1 MLQFFPDLFAILQL
15 YQKTGIK
22 GIGTAFILTDSQ
34 IVNENFLVLIN
45 DFLASG
51 NIADLMPK
59 DERDN
64 CSNAVRGEV
73 KQAGLQDTQENL
85 WDFFIEKVRKYL
97 HLILCFS
104 PVGDSFRIRARQFP
118 ALINDTVYDFFLGWS
133 QEALMKVANRFIKDV
148 EAITSTEGLQES
160 VALHMAFV
168 HRSVEAASTE
178 FFESERRYNYT
189 TPKSFLDLISLYKK
203 MLASKKQ
210 GINVLRERLEN
221 GLEKMNSA
229 AEQVAELQENLVKD
243 MAIVE
248 AKKKATDELLVVVG
262 QETAVAEEQKAA
274 AAVEEAGCSQIKEE
288 VMAFQAECDKDLVA
302 AGDYPLSSFLPMA
315 PIHTS
320 APAHYSLCW

>member
-1 MLQFFPDLFAILQL
+1 M
-15 YQKTGIK
+15 
-22 GIGTAFILTDSQ
+22 
-34 IVNENFLVLIN
+34 NENFLVLIN

-51 NIADLMPK
+51 NVADLMPK
-59 DERDN
+59 DEKDN
-64 CSNAVRGEV
+64 CCNAVRGEV

-85 WDFFIEKVRKYL
+85 WDYFIEKVRKYL
-97 HLILCFS
+97 HLVLCFS
-104 PVGDSFRIRARQFP
+104 PVGDTFRIRARQFP
-118 ALINDTVYDFFLGWS
+118 ALINDTVYDYFLGWS

-168 HRSVEAASTE
+168 HRSVEAASQE
-178 FFESERRYNYT
+178 FFASERRYNYT

-203 MLASKKQ
+203 MLASKKD
-210 GINVLRERLEN
+210 GINKLRERLEN

-274 AAVEEAGCSQIKEE
+274 AAVEEAGCTKIKEE
-288 VMAFQAECDKDLVA
+288 VMDFQAECDKDLAA
-302 AGDYPLSSFLPMA
+302 AGNSRCRDNSRSDIPAPLPSQSPPVFP
-315 PIHTS
+315 PI
-320 APAHYSLCW
+320 PLEPLYLL

>member
-1 MLQFFPDLFAILQL
+1 LWSFLQL
-15 YQKTGIK
+15 YQKSGIK
-22 GIGTAFILTDSQ
+22 GIGISFILTDSQ
-34 IVNENFLVLIN
+34 IVNEQFLVLIN

-51 NIADLMPK
+51 IVADLMQK
-59 DERDN
+59 DEKDN
-64 CSNAVRGEV
+64 CCNAVRGEV
-73 KQAGLQDTQENL
+73 KQAGMQDTQENL
-85 WDFFIEKVRKYL
+85 WEFFIEKVRKNL

-148 EAITSTEGLQES
+148 EAISSTEGLQES

-178 FFESERRYNYT
+178 FLESDRRYNYT
-189 TPKSFLDLISLYKK
+189 TPKSFLDLIALYKK
-203 MLASKKQ
+203 MLASKKEN
-210 GINVLRERLEN
+210 INKLRERLEN

-274 AAVEEAGCSQIKEE
+274 AAIEEAGCSKIKEE
-288 VMAFQAECDKDLVA
+288 VMAFQAECDKDLAA
-302 AGDYPLSSFLPMA
+302 AGNPSAFFCLLSS
-315 PIHTS
+315 
-320 APAHYSLCW
+320 